1 MIFHSD
7 VRKLSHVG
15 TALMTVYAPGQAAP
29 QRTASEEAA
38 AHYQHDLYTA
48 SALAVDDLR
57 QLRSACHS
65 PGGFSAWAPP
75 DLTVM
80 GTGKDPAGAR

>member
-1 MIFHSD
+1 MIHHSD
-7 VRKLSHVG
+7 VRKFSHVG

-48 SALAVDDLR
+48 SDLAVAGCVGADQR
-57 QLRSACHS
+57 RS

-80 GTGKDPAGAR
+80 GTGKLPAGTQ